1 MIAVPKE
8 VILKL
13 RHDNEKLLQRITK
26 LEKKLK
32 GTEN

>member
-8 VILKL
+8 IILKL
-13 RHDNEKLLQRITK
+13 RQDNEKLLQRITK